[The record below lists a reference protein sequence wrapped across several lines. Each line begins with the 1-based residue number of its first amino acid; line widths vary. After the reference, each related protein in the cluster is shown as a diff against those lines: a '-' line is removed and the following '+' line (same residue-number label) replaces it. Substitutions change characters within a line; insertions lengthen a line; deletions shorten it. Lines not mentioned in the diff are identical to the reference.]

1 MKRTYLAATAI
12 AAAFI
17 LWVLSGQL
25 GGSDSTGPAPSL
37 AEARARETAVAED
50 APVRVR
56 AQILQSQPISA
67 EVVVRGRTAVERFVD
82 VRSET
87 RGRVVELLAEKGD
100 VVSADAPLC
109 RLDAEARP
117 ALLGESRAQLAQARI
132 DHEGSLKLQREGLL
146 SDAAVAA
153 TATRLASAEA
163 LVLQRERELENTI
176 IRAPFAGE
184 VETRPVEEGD
194 LLQLGA
200 ICARILDSNPMLLV
214 GEVSENEVAELTP
227 GATAR
232 GTLITGERV
241 EGTVRFIGRSA
252 NGRTRT
258 FRVEVAVPNPEGR
271 LRDGVTT
278 EIVLPVA
285 EHDAHLIPAAIL
297 ALDDAGALNVRI
309 VDPNKRVQMVPVTIV
324 KEVPEGLWVTG
335 LPATATV
342 ITVGQEL
349 VTPGNLV
356 EVSFDDSTTSLG
368 DAAASGLGQ

>member
-1 MKRTYLAATAI
+1 
-12 AAAFI
+12 
-17 LWVLSGQL
+17 
-25 GGSDSTGPAPSL
+25 
-37 AEARARETAVAED
+37 
-50 APVRVR
+50 
-56 AQILQSQPISA
+56 
-67 EVVVRGRTAVERFVD
+67 
-82 VRSET
+82 
-87 RGRVVELLAEKGD
+87 
-100 VVSADAPLC
+100 
-109 RLDAEARP
+109 
-117 ALLGESRAQLAQARI
+117 
-132 DHEGSLKLQREGLL
+132 L

-163 LVLQRERELENTI
+163 LVLQRERELENTT

-200 ICARILDSNPMLLV
+200 ICARVLDSNPMLLV

-227 GATAR
+227 GAVAK

-241 EGTVRFIGRSA
+241 EGAVRFIGRSA

-278 EIVLPVA
+278 EIILPVA

-309 VDPNKRVQMVPVTIV
+309 VDPNKRVQMVPVSIV

-349 VTPGNLV
+349 VTPGSLV
-356 EVSFDDSTTSLG
+356 DVSFEDSTMGLG
-368 DAAASGLGQ
+368 GAAASGLGQ